1 MKTILAIAGTII
13 LINVIYIVR
22 IIREVRK
29 K

>member
-22 IIREVRK
+22 IIREVSK